1 MGIGDWGLG
10 PLLREINRQEIESFV
25 NSVADYTA
33 KEDLEA
39 EDAIAVNYVS
49 NLGSGDSMG
58 RLEAEEIPLDAD
70 EDETM
75 GGHMDLY
82 IKEENG
88 SVSLELDYTKHVYEP
103 QSIRRFL
110 NLIIRFL
117 KELTASPESAD

>member
-1 MGIGDWGLG
+1 
-10 PLLREINRQEIESFV
+10 
-25 NSVADYTA
+25 
-33 KEDLEA
+33 
-39 EDAIAVNYVS
+39 
-49 NLGSGDSMG
+49 
-58 RLEAEEIPLDAD
+58 
-70 EDETM
+70 M

-110 NLIIRFL
+110 DLIIRFL